1 MTTAAGSAQD
11 DLPEPAVPSP
21 TARRLRPGE
30 ADGRYRLLVDAITD
44 YAIYMLDIHGNVS
57 SWNPGAERFKG
68 YTSDEIIGENFSR
81 FYTDEERAAGVPELA
96 LATATA
102 EGRFERE
109 GWRVRKDGGRFWA
122 HVVIDAIRDRSG
134 KVVGF
139 AKVTRDLTERKAAEQ
154 ALRQSE
160 EQFRLLVQGVTDY
173 AIYMLDRSGKVSSW
187 NAGAERIKGYRA
199 HEIIGEHFSKFYTE
213 EDRRSGVP
221 KRGLETAVREGRFEM
236 EGWRVR
242 KDGETFWAHVIIDA
256 IRDDSGEVIGFAKI
270 TRDITERLEANR
282 ALDVAREALFQAQ
295 KMEAVGQL
303 TGGVAHD
310 FNNLLMAILGSLELL
325 KKRLPGDPTIV
336 HLINNAIQ
344 GAERGATLTQRML
357 AFARRQEL
365 KLDAVEV
372 PALVGGMLGLLE
384 RSVGPSIRL
393 HTNFADA
400 LPWVRTDP
408 NQLESA
414 LLNLTLN
421 ARDAMP
427 NGGVITI
434 DGRVEQA
441 SGEPGL
447 DLNPG
452 RYVRLRVVDS
462 GEGMDEETLARAT
475 EPFFTTKGVGKGTGL
490 GLSMVHGL
498 AQQSGGALRMR
509 SIKGEGASVEIW
521 LPIAHD
527 RAEPAAANDTPDRTL
542 EVPPLDILVVD
553 DDELVL
559 TNTVAM
565 LEDLGHR
572 VLPASSGHDALAI
585 LSEHPEIDMVLT
597 DYAMP
602 RMNGLQ
608 LIKRV
613 AERLPDASVLLA
625 TGYAEIPEGQAADLT
640 RIGKPFSQADLGR
653 AIASAWRPPSAQP
666 VKG

>member
-1 MTTAAGSAQD
+1 MTTVAGPALD
-11 DLPEPAVPSP
+11 DFPVPSP
-21 TARRLRPGE
+21 SARRLRPGE
-30 ADGRYRLLVDAITD
+30 DDGRYRLLVDAITD

-68 YTSDEIIGENFSR
+68 YTSDEIIGQHFSR

-102 EGRFERE
+102 EGRFERK

-122 HVVIDAIRDRSG
+122 HVIIDAIRDRNG

-139 AKVTRDLTERKAAEQ
+139 AKVTRDLTERRAAEE
-154 ALRQSE
+154 ALRRSE

-187 NAGAERIKGYRA
+187 NAGAERIKGYQA
-199 HEIIGEHFSKFYTE
+199 NEIIGEHFSKFYTE

-221 KRGLETAVREGRFEM
+221 QRGLETAARVGRFEM

-242 KDGETFWAHVIIDA
+242 KDGKTFWAHVIIDA
-256 IRDDSGEVIGFAKI
+256 IRDDRGEVIGFAKI

-325 KKRLPGDPTIV
+325 KKRLPGDPTIA

-393 HTNFADA
+393 HTSFAEA

-434 DGRVEQA
+434 DARVEQA

-462 GEGMDEETLARAT
+462 GEGMDGETLARAT

-498 AQQSGGALRMR
+498 AQQSGGALRVL
-509 SIKGEGASVEIW
+509 STKGEGSSVEIW

-527 RAEPAAANDTPDRTL
+527 RAQPAAANDTPDRTL

-572 VLPASSGHDALAI
+572 VLPASSGPDALAV

-613 AERLPDASVLLA
+613 AERLPGASVLLA
-625 TGYAEIPEGQAADLT
+625 TGYAEIPEGQAADLA

-653 AIASAWRPPSAQP
+653 AIAAAWRPPSSKP
-666 VKG
+666 VEV

>member
-21 TARRLRPGE
+21 TARPLRPGE

>member
-1 MTTAAGSAQD
+1 MTTANGTSVSEEPETTAVRRRSVRTTPMD
-11 DLPEPAVPSP
+11 DA
-21 TARRLRPGE
+21 
-30 ADGRYRLLVDAITD
+30 RYRLLVDAITD
-44 YAIYMLDIHGNVS
+44 YAIYMLDAEGHVS

-68 YTSDEIIGENFSR
+68 YTADEIMGEHFSR
-81 FYTDEERAAGVPELA
+81 FYTAEERAAGIPELA
-96 LATATA
+96 LATAA
-102 EGRFERE
+102 SEGRFERE

-134 KVVGF
+134 NLVGF
-139 AKVTRDLTERKAAEQ
+139 AKVTRDLTERRAAEE
-154 ALRQSE
+154 ALRRSE

-187 NAGAERIKGYRA
+187 NAGAERIKGYKA
-199 HEIIGEHFSKFYTE
+199 HEIIGEHFSRFYSE

-221 KRGLETAVREGRFEM
+221 KRGLETAAREGRFEM
-236 EGWRVR
+236 EGWRIR
-242 KDGETFWAHVIIDA
+242 KDGTPFWAHVIIDA
-256 IRDDSGEVIGFAKI
+256 IKDDGGDVIGFAKI
-270 TRDITERLEANR
+270 TRDVTERLEANR
-282 ALDVAREALFQAQ
+282 ALDQAREALFQAQ

-325 KKRLPGDPTIV
+325 RKRLPQDPTIV
-336 HLINNAIQ
+336 HLVDNAIQ

-372 PALVGGMLGLLE
+372 PALVQGMIGLLE
-384 RSVGPSIRL
+384 RSIGPSIRL
-393 HTNFADA
+393 HTSFPPA

-408 NQLESA
+408 TQLESA

-427 NGGVITI
+427 AGGVITI
-434 DGRVEQA
+434 DARVEQA

-462 GEGMDEETLARAT
+462 GEGMDEETVARAT

-498 AQQSGGALRMR
+498 AQQSGGALKVR
-509 SIKGEGASVEIW
+509 STKDEGSSIEIW
-521 LPIAHD
+521 LPIAHEK
-527 RAEPAAANDTPDRTL
+527 AEAATADDAPDRTL

-572 VLPASSGHDALAI
+572 VMEASSGQDALAVM
-585 LSEHPEIDMVLT
+585 SEHPKIDLVLT

-608 LIKRV
+608 LIR
-613 AERLPDASVLLA
+613 RILQQRPDVSVLLA
-625 TGYAEIPEGQAADLT
+625 TGYAEIPEGQAHNL
-640 RIGKPFSQADLGR
+640 RRLGKPFTQADLAK
-653 AIASAWRPPSAQP
+653 AIASAYRPAAKSAE
-666 VKG
+666 

>member
-1 MTTAAGSAQD
+1 MTTAIG
-11 DLPEPAVPSP
+11 SP
-21 TARRLRPGE
+21 TSETLETADVRRRSRVT
-30 ADGRYRLLVDAITD
+30 AMDDGRYRLLVDAITD
-44 YAIYMLDIHGNVS
+44 YAIYMLDAEGHVS

-68 YTSDEIIGENFSR
+68 YTADEIMGEHFSR

-96 LATATA
+96 LATAA
-102 EGRFERE
+102 REGRFERE

-122 HVVIDAIRDRSG
+122 HVIIDAIRDRAG
-134 KVVGF
+134 KLVGF
-139 AKVTRDLTERKAAEQ
+139 AKVTRDLTERKAAEE
-154 ALRQSE
+154 ALHRSE

-173 AIYMLDRSGKVSSW
+173 AIYMLDRTGKVSSW

-213 EDRRSGVP
+213 EDRRSGLP
-221 KRGLETAVREGRFEM
+221 KRGLETAAREGRCEM
-236 EGWRVR
+236 EGWRIR
-242 KDGETFWAHVIIDA
+242 KDGTPFWAHVIIDA
-256 IRDDSGEVIGFAKI
+256 IKDDGGEVIGFAKI

-282 ALDVAREALFQAQ
+282 ALDQAREALFQAQ

-325 KKRLPGDPTIV
+325 RKRLPQDPTIV
-336 HLINNAIQ
+336 HLVNNAIQ

-365 KLDAVEV
+365 KLEAVEI
-372 PALVGGMLGLLE
+372 PALVTGMLGLLE
-384 RSVGPSIRL
+384 RSVGPSIRM
-393 HTNFADA
+393 HTSFQPA
-400 LPWVRTDP
+400 LPWVRTDA

-427 NGGVITI
+427 TGGVITI
-434 DGRVEQA
+434 DARAEQA

-462 GEGMDEETLARAT
+462 GEGMDEETVARAT

-490 GLSMVHGL
+490 GLSMVQGL
-498 AQQSGGALRMR
+498 AQQSGGGLKVR
-509 SIKGEGASVEIW
+509 STKGEGSSIELW
-521 LPIAHD
+521 LPIAHEK
-527 RAEPAAANDTPDRTL
+527 AERAAANDAPDRTL
-542 EVPPLDILVVD
+542 EIPPLDILVVD

-572 VLPASSGHDALAI
+572 VLEACCGQDALAVM
-585 LSEHPEIDMVLT
+585 SEHSQIDLVLT

-608 LIKRV
+608 LIRRV
-613 AERLPDASVLLA
+613 LERRPEISVVLA
-625 TGYAEIPEGQAADLT
+625 TGYAEIPEGQAHDLC
-640 RIGKPFSQADLGR
+640 RLGKPFTQADLGR
-653 AIASAWRPPSAQP
+653 VIASAYRRA
-666 VKG
+666 VKSDQ